1 MRYWILAVLLSGL
14 FTLVIHFAA
23 PEMFGSTG
31 HYAGMAICA
40 LISTVITW
48 RDPPDMLDNVLI
60 FIFKWGIAASG
71 LAFFTWGIGY
81 KLEFWGNHNPDEV
94 FSSAFDTILP
104 DLAVLSGVPILIL
117 VSGWVFWRQR

>member
-31 HYAGMAICA
+31 HYAGMTICA

-48 RDPPDMLDNVLI
+48 RDPPD
-60 FIFKWGIAASG
+60 
-71 LAFFTWGIGY
+71 
-81 KLEFWGNHNPDEV
+81 
-94 FSSAFDTILP
+94 
-104 DLAVLSGVPILIL
+104 LAVLSGVPIL